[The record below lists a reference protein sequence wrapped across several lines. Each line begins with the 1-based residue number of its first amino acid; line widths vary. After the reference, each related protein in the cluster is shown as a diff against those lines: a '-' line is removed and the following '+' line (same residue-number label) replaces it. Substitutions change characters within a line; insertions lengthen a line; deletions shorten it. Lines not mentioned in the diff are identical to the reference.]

1 MARTP
6 PASGHCGGGRRA
18 GDRFLKAFFP
28 RRQWNGVSLGVR
40 GPLSLVLGS
49 GGQALSSTTN
59 AQALYLPS
67 SQRYILNHVRLVLAG
82 LARGGQPRGRL
93 PGGDSTRGLG
103 AAPGPSRGACPR
115 SGETFPPSWPRLFS
129 QAGMRIKQSHK
140 VQGPCCAVWNQG
152 WAVQTWL
159 GVAAAELVRPG
170 QHSLSSLTPGPR
182 ARLRGQAL

>member
-18 GDRFLKAFFP
+18 WDRFLKAFFP

-67 SQRYILNHVRLVLAG
+67 SQRYILNHVRFVLAG

-129 QAGMRIKQSHK
+129 QPKLPLALLDFACLS
-140 VQGPCCAVWNQG
+140 
-152 WAVQTWL
+152 
-159 GVAAAELVRPG
+159 
-170 QHSLSSLTPGPR
+170 HSLSTARRQVPR
-182 ARLRGQAL
+182 PLLRDPFPRSGARGAGRPM